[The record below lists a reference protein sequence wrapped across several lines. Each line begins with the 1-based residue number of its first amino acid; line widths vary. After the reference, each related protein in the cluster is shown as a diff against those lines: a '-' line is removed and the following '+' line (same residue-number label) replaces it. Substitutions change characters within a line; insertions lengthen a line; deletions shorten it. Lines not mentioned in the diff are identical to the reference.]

1 MIEKIIIDE
10 IITRAAK
17 EWPDDK
23 EMQSHCFLEE
33 CEAFLKLQRFDF
45 DEASHLKSKF
55 IANAKEHSNNWSE
68 IYYAVETDF
77 YAYLKISKYS
87 IDGIP
92 PDLIS
97 AWKKQAAQTNEE
109 DYAGQLSFLEKKAK
123 KYLLVRNTRQQ
134 VDPIKNI
141 LIELE
146 EIIGNECYN
155 SNIKNY
161 ESWGRLESEGR
172 KFRYPVKFHNESQE
186 IKRRTIPNN
195 IPSEELI
202 TGHYS
207 FGANELN
214 IFRALF
220 KIVLHL
226 QEKHGLKL

>member
-33 CEAFLKLQRFDF
+33 CEAYLNLQRLDF
-45 DEASHLKSKF
+45 NEVLHLKSKF
-55 IANAKEHSNNWSE
+55 IANAREHLDSWSE

-77 YAYLKISKYS
+77 YAYLKISKFS
-87 IDGIP
+87 IEGIP
-92 PDLIS
+92 PGIIS
-97 AWKKQAAQTNEE
+97 AWKKQAVQTYEE
-109 DYAGQLSFLEKKAK
+109 DYAGQLSFLEKKAN
-123 KYLLVRNTRQQ
+123 KYLLVQNTRQR

-172 KFRYPVKFHNESQE
+172 KFRYPVKFHIESEE

-226 QEKHGLKL
+226 QKKYGLEI